1 MFFYMSGDQY
11 QIADHCTDPAALN
24 FALRF
29 GSAAALERFLSD
41 NAENVVSKNGKLQ
54 DKLVGVKFP
63 GRKPFDV
70 HIRLDLAVVLLT
82 FTMFMVKP
90 DHIVIRLT
98 KICPPGIY
106 LDIGRKQILAMLIN
120 GALDDLVA
128 YAQADSLLLTV
139 DCRIGNILPA
149 AFLLWSRRGACS
161 V

>member
-63 GRKPFDV
+63 GRETFD
-70 HIRLDLAVVLLT
+70 
-82 FTMFMVKP
+82 M
-90 DHIVIRLT
+90 
-98 KICPPGIY
+98 
-106 LDIGRKQILAMLIN
+106 
-120 GALDDLVA
+120 
-128 YAQADSLLLTV
+128 
-139 DCRIGNILPA
+139 DCIAEFNRILPGYTWMSDVKKID
-149 AFLLWSRRGACS
+149 FFLWSIRG
-161 V
+161 